1 VFRLSQSQ
9 GPLRTTIRIYGSLA
23 GEYARLA
30 EQCCRQAL
38 AAGKRVQVL
47 LEEVTAID
55 ESGRQLLL
63 QWLRHGVRLRA
74 FDLYCKEL
82 LKVIRRSIR
91 QPRRKP
97 GAA

>member
-1 VFRLSQSQ
+1 MFRLSQSQ
-9 GPLRTTIRIYGSLA
+9 NPLRTTIRIYGALV

-30 EQCCRQAL
+30 EQCCLQAL
-38 AAGKRVQVL
+38 AAGKRVHIL
-47 LEEVTAID
+47 LKQVTAVD

-63 QWLRHGVRLRA
+63 DWVRRGIRLRA

-91 QPRRKP
+91 HDRRQA
-97 GAA
+97 GAS